1 MEDLERDGYVLSADP
16 KRVDFTRVHRWL
28 SEESYWAAGR
38 PYDLV
43 ARSIDGSVPYSVFT
57 SPLTATTPPVPT
69 QASASDKAATP
80 ATSKA
85 AASSETTSAAAAS
98 SETTSKASKGGAVS
112 TPSTASGEQVA
123 FARAVTDGATFAWIC
138 DVFVDEK
145 HRGHGLGQWM
155 IDTILADLSERG
167 IQRFLLATK
176 DAHAVYRRSGF
187 TELVGAD
194 RFMEIDRRSTRNA
207 ILGNP

>member
-16 KRVDFTRVHRWL
+16 KRVDFARVHRWL

-57 SPLTATTPPVPT
+57 SP
-69 QASASDKAATP
+69 
-80 ATSKA
+80 
-85 AASSETTSAAAAS
+85 
-98 SETTSKASKGGAVS
+98 
-112 TPSTASGEQVA
+112 TASTDPAQPAEQVA

-138 DVFVDEK
+138 DVFVDAD
-145 HRGHGLGQWM
+145 HRGHGLGKWM

-167 IQRFLLATK
+167 IQRFLLATR
-176 DAHAVYRRSGF
+176 DAHDVYRRSGF
-187 TELVGAD
+187 TELVGAN
-194 RFMEIDRRSTRNA
+194 RYMEIDHRPTRNA
-207 ILGNP
+207 ILGLP